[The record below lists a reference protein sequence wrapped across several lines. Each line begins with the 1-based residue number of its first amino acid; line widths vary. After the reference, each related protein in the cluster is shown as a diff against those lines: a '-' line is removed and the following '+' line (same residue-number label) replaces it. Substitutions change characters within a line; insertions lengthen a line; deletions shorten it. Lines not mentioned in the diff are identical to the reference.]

1 VSLGILLGL
10 TLGKPLGIIGI
21 TYLTERLGWVQ
32 KPSSLS
38 WKHIIGAGILGGV
51 GFTMSIFI
59 TQLAFED
66 AAIIASAKLFI
77 VACSLVMGIIGVMY
91 LRSLKS
97 EG

>member
-1 VSLGILLGL
+1 
-10 TLGKPLGIIGI
+10 
-21 TYLTERLGWVQ
+21 
-32 KPSSLS
+32 
-38 WKHIIGAGILGGV
+38 
-51 GFTMSIFI
+51 MSIFI

-77 VACSLVMGIIGVMY
+77 VACSLVMGIIGVLH